1 MAVSNS
7 VKESNRPSGAD
18 ERLAGF
24 SADLC
29 FDRLPAEVI
38 AHTKLSILDTI
49 GVALAGSGTK
59 EGCDDVL
66 AYTQTEK
73 GSGGASVWPS
83 GVRLGPAQA
92 ALANA
97 VLARALDYDDIIEFP
112 QIHVSVCVV
121 PAAIALAQS
130 RSAPI

>member
-1 MAVSNS
+1 MRFVFYSLIADIVPSRSGTTLLVLSKS
-7 VKESNRPSGAD
+7 VKESDRQARAD

-24 SADLC
+24 SAELR
-29 FDRLPAEVI
+29 FDELPAEVI

-59 EGCDDVL
+59 EGCDEVL
-66 AYTQTEK
+66 AYAETEK
-73 GSGGASVWPS
+73 GAGGASVWPS

-97 VLARALDYDDIIEFP
+97 VLARALDY
-112 QIHVSVCVV
+112 
-121 PAAIALAQS
+121 
-130 RSAPI
+130 